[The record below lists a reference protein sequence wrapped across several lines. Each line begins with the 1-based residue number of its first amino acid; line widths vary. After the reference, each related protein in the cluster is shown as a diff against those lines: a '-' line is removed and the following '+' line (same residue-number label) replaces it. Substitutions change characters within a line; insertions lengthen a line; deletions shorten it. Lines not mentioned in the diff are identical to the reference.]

1 MVAAALVALALIA
14 QAEAG
19 GAEPA
24 GPAANAPA
32 TPAANAPTA
41 PPADAA
47 AAPPASAAAPGP
59 PPETPAPPP
68 PPSPAPQPNL
78 QAPAP
83 PRRYGDKGSIE
94 LGLGLTYS
102 SEAGFAAAAS
112 ARYYVVDG
120 VAPGVESTFVA
131 GGTAASRYG
140 VLLGALR
147 VVPLRVSSIAL
158 AVTGR
163 AGRVFVGDHVDGWG
177 LGGAASVL
185 FLFSPTVGLELGYE
199 FLRLLPATFC
209 ADLDGCVIR
218 GPIIAVRFGF

>member
-1 MVAAALVALALIA
+1 MLAAGLVGIALIA
-14 QAEAG
+14 QA
-19 GAEPA
+19 
-24 GPAANAPA
+24 
-32 TPAANAPTA
+32 
-41 PPADAA
+41 AA
-47 AAPPASAAAPGP
+47 AAPDAAAPAASDPTPPETAAP
-59 PPETPAPPP
+59 PPESAE
-68 PPSPAPQPNL
+68 SLAPAPQPAPQPTL

-120 VAPGVESTFVA
+120 VAPGIEATFVA
-131 GGTAASRYG
+131 GGSAASRYG

-147 VVPLRVSSIAL
+147 LVPVRLSSIAF

-163 AGRVFVGDHVDGWG
+163 AGRVFVGDHSDGWG

-185 FLFSPTVGLELGYE
+185 FLFSPTVGFELGYE
-199 FLRLLPATFC
+199 FLQLLPASFC
-209 ADLDGCVIR
+209 ADLEGCVIH

>member
-19 GAEPA
+19 SAQSPTTPEAKVPA
-24 GPAANAPA
+24 PPS
-32 TPAANAPTA
+32 ANAPTA
-41 PPADAA
+41 PAADG
-47 AAPPASAAAPGP
+47 AAPPASLPAPGT
-59 PPETPAPPP
+59 PPESPAPPAAP
-68 PPSPAPQPNL
+68 VPQPNL

-83 PRRYGDKGSIE
+83 PRRYGDKGSVE

-112 ARYYVVDG
+112 ARYYVIDG
-120 VAPGVESTFVA
+120 VAPGVEATFVA

-158 AVTGR
+158 ALTGR

>member
-1 MVAAALVALALIA
+1 MVAAALIALALIA
-14 QAEAG
+14 QAEASG
-19 GAEPA
+19 TEASAPA
-24 GPAANAPA
+24 PNAPG
-32 TPAANAPTA
+32 PRAANAPTA
-41 PPADAA
+41 PSADAA
-47 AAPPASAAAPGP
+47 TPPPATAPALGTSREAPAAPASPVP
-59 PPETPAPPP
+59 L
-68 PPSPAPQPNL
+68 PNL

-120 VAPGVESTFVA
+120 VGPGVEATFVA

-140 VLLGALR
+140 VLLAALR
-147 VVPLRVSSIAL
+147 VVPLRVTSIAL

-163 AGRVFVGDHVDGWG
+163 AGRVFVGDHSDGWG

-209 ADLDGCVIR
+209 SDLDGCVIH

>member
-19 GAEPA
+19 SAQSPTPEPNV
-24 GPAANAPA
+24 PAP
-32 TPAANAPTA
+32 PSANAPTA
-41 PPADAA
+41 PAADGAT
-47 AAPPASAAAPGP
+47 PPASAPAPG
-59 PPETPAPPP
+59 TPSESPPP
-68 PPSPAPQPNL
+68 PAHPVPQPNL

-83 PRRYGDKGSIE
+83 PRRYGDKGSVE

-112 ARYYVVDG
+112 ARYYVIDG
-120 VAPGVESTFVA
+120 VAPGVEATFVA

-158 AVTGR
+158 ALTGR

>member
-1 MVAAALVALALIA
+1 MVAAALIALALIA

-19 GAEPA
+19 GAAPSV
-24 GPAANAPA
+24 PAANAPA
-32 TPAANAPTA
+32 PPAANAPTA
-41 PPADAA
+41 PPVDAA
-47 AAPPASAAAPGP
+47 AAAPAGAPAPGTS
-59 PPETPAPPP
+59 PESPP
-68 PPSPAPQPNL
+68 PPSPVPQPNL

-83 PRRYGDKGSIE
+83 PRRYGDQGSIE

-120 VAPGVESTFVA
+120 VAPGVEATFVA

-140 VLLGALR
+140 VLLAALR

-163 AGRVFVGDHVDGWG
+163 GGRVFVGDHADGWG

-199 FLRLLPATFC
+199 FLRLVPATFC
-209 ADLDGCVIR
+209 ADLDGCVIH

>member
-1 MVAAALVALALIA
+1 MVAAALVALALLA

-19 GAEPA
+19 GSEPSA
-24 GPAANAPA
+24 PAANVPAP
-32 TPAANAPTA
+32 PAENAPTA

-47 AAPPASAAAPGP
+47 PAPPATAAGR
-59 PPETPAPPP
+59 PPEWPAPPAP

-83 PRRYGDKGSIE
+83 PRRYGDQGSIE

-120 VAPGVESTFVA
+120 VAPGVEATFVA

-147 VVPLRVSSIAL
+147 LVPLRVSSIAL
-158 AVTGR
+158 ALTARG
-163 AGRVFVGDHVDGWG
+163 GRVFVGDHPDGWG
-177 LGGAASVL
+177 VGGAASVL

-209 ADLDGCVIR
+209 SDLDGCVIH

>member
-1 MVAAALVALALIA
+1 MVAAGLVALALIA

-19 GAEPA
+19 AAEPS
-24 GPAANAPA
+24 
-32 TPAANAPTA
+32 A
-41 PPADAA
+41 PPAASA
-47 AAPPASAAAPGP
+47 PAAPAESAP
-59 PPETPAPPP
+59 TPP
-68 PPSPAPQPNL
+68 PPSESPPPPEPATPPTL

-120 VAPGVESTFVA
+120 LAPGVEATFVA
-131 GGTAASRYG
+131 GGSAASRYG
-140 VLLGALR
+140 VLLGSLR
-147 VVPLRVSSIAL
+147 LVPLRFSSIAF
-158 AVTGR
+158 AVTARG
-163 AGRVFVGDHVDGWG
+163 GRVFVGDHADGWG
-177 LGGAASVL
+177 LGGAASMM

>member
-1 MVAAALVALALIA
+1 MVAAGFVALALIA

-19 GAEPA
+19 AADPSTSPA
-24 GPAANAPA
+24 TAPAAPA
-32 TPAANAPTA
+32 ESAATLA
-41 PPADAA
+41 PPSEL
-47 AAPPASAAAPGP
+47 PQ
-59 PPETPAPPP
+59 PPP
-68 PPSPAPQPNL
+68 PPPPTPPPPTL

-102 SEAGFAAAAS
+102 SEAGFAAAAA

-120 VAPGVESTFVA
+120 IAPGLEATFVA
-131 GGTAASRYG
+131 GGSAASRYG

-147 VVPLRVSSIAL
+147 VVPLRLSSIAF
-158 AVTGR
+158 AVTARG
-163 AGRVFVGDHVDGWG
+163 GRVFVGDHSDGWG
-177 LGGAASVL
+177 LGGAASVM

-199 FLRLLPATFC
+199 FLRLLPTTFC
-209 ADLDGCVIR
+209 ADLDGCTIR

>member
-1 MVAAALVALALIA
+1 MVAAGLVALALLA
-14 QAEAG
+14 QAEAS
-19 GAEPA
+19 
-24 GPAANAPA
+24 A
-32 TPAANAPTA
+32 TDPSVPTGDVPA
-41 PPADAA
+41 PPAE
-47 AAPPASAAAPGP
+47 S
-59 PPETPAPPP
+59 APPP
-68 PPSPAPQPNL
+68 PPPRPEPLPPAAPAPQPVPQPTL

-83 PRRYGDKGSIE
+83 PRRYGDKGSVE

-120 VAPGVESTFVA
+120 VAPGVEATFVA

-140 VLLGALR
+140 VVLGALR
-147 VVPLRVSSIAL
+147 VVPLRLRSIAL
-158 AVTGR
+158 ALTGR
-163 AGRVFVGDHVDGWG
+163 GGRVFVGDHVDGWG

-199 FLRLLPATFC
+199 FLRLLPASFC
-209 ADLDGCVIR
+209 ADLDGCVIH

>member
-1 MVAAALVALALIA
+1 MVAAGLIALALIA

-19 GAEPA
+19 AAEPSAA
-24 GPAANAPA
+24 GGKRARGSGSERSDAWPAARGTRPA
-32 TPAANAPTA
+32 GA
-41 PPADAA
+41 PP
-47 AAPPASAAAPGP
+47 P
-59 PPETPAPPP
+59 PAPPP
-68 PPSPAPQPNL
+68 KL

-120 VAPGVESTFVA
+120 VAPGVEATFVA

-158 AVTGR
+158 AVTARG
-163 AGRVFVGDHVDGWG
+163 GRVFVGDHADGWG
-177 LGGAASVL
+177 LGGAASMM